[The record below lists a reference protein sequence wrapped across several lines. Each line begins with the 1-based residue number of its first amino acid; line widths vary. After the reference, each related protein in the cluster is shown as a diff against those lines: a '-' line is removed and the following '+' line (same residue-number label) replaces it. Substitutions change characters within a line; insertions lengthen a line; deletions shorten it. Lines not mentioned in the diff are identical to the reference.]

1 MNGLIPHL
9 QLCILMTE
17 EKTVTLQAISV
28 SATSGS
34 SLKLIIIAI
43 CFSYA
48 SFLQCLFTAAVIYLF
63 FCNFFLLSCSFVA
76 GLT

>member
-17 EKTVTLQAISV
+17 EKTVT
-28 SATSGS
+28 ATSGS

-48 SFLQCLFTAAVIYLF
+48 SLSQCPFAAAVI
-63 FCNFFLLSCSFVA
+63 FFLQFVFAFLQFCSRIDITCV
-76 GLT
+76 